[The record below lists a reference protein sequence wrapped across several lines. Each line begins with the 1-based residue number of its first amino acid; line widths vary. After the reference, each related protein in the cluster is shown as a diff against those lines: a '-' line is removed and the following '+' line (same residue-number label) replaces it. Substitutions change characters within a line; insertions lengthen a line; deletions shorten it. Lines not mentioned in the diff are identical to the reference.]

1 MVLPERRET
10 GCEAL
15 PRFSSAINHWTLE
28 DSLGGEFR
36 DARVV
41 REGFLE
47 EVEGRI
53 HRERIECEK
62 GSTESVTWT
71 EVRGK
76 LRAVNGAKEKGGGC
90 LCALEMGP

>member
-1 MVLPERRET
+1 MFPK
-10 GCEAL
+10 
-15 PRFSSAINHWTLE
+15 FSSIINQWTLE

-53 HRERIECEK
+53 HREMVEHIRK
-62 GSTESVTWT
+62 AVQ
-71 EVRGK
+71 
-76 LRAVNGAKEKGGGC
+76 RA
-90 LCALEMGP
+90 